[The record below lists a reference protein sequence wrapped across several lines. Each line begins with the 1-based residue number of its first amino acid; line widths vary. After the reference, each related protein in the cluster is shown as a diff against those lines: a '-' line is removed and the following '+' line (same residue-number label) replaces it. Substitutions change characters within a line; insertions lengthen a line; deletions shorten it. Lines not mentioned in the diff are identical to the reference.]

1 MSGTD
6 ARQRLPLAT
15 GRGIVTVL
23 AVLPLVLAGF
33 VVGYGVGSG
42 DGRFGDAVREAWEGG
57 EGTVDHRPLAASFTA
72 TAVEG
77 RAPDAPAVLPVGYSD
92 DLGIAV
98 AHLQFAVDESTVR
111 PAHTAELRLPVAVPP
126 DSEGMT
132 VEVASVHPV
141 SCLCSL
147 TAATAPPYGTVWDAV
162 EVNAAT
168 TEIVFDV
175 TGAINAPGRY
185 GFAVTSP
192 DRKAYLELE
201 GAEYN
206 TGPALRTVSE
216 PDAPTGPLP
225 PTAPAEL
232 PPSPSPSPSDA
243 PTDSPLPTGSPSP
256 SGSPSPTGSPSPAV
270 PPAGPADPAGSPSPT
285 TDPSAVPGLP
295 AAEPTEPLPES
306 GQSEDQLSV
315 CSTGDK
321 LIPTCGALVGVAPA
335 AHTSRVKEDELLAFE
350 ERVQHTQQIYHAY
363 ERGDDRLFPTD
374 AQIALTEDPER
385 PRTLFINWK
394 PRMASWAEIAAGDP
408 EVDAYLDR
416 LAAHITANFD
426 KPFFFTVHHEPEND
440 VVQREGSGMEA
451 ADYAAMFRY
460 VVERLRAAGVD
471 NLVSVMNYMGYLK
484 WVEKPWHDQLYPG
497 DDVVDWI
504 GLSGYG
510 QSLHDDGRSDFGE
523 IVDQTKGD
531 TAWPGFYHWVAKEH
545 PAKPMM
551 LAEWGVFHEE
561 QYPDHQAAVFQAA
574 RYQMAHYPRLKA
586 IVYFETPSDS
596 NGGRN
601 SEIHLDDGAL
611 EAFRDLMRSPFF
623 DVRLELRCRG
633 RLRVPLVRGHEPIA
647 RDREAPR
654 RVGRLRDAGPRAR
667 DRSRRSALE
676 HCADHVAAVVRP
688 VPAHRLR
695 QPRRTPREVPVL
707 DRLTAPPARE
717 RLALDDFP
725 GAQQHRR
732 ARPVLAADQVRAEVH
747 AVGEVHVQ
755 EPGGTEHHRRALRRP
770 AEGMRGRI
778 VLAVRLDLRQPHRH
792 AVRGHDA
799 AQQIRGHHHRIPGE
813 ERPVQHP
820 RHRTALQE
828 TALTRT
834 RTALPLRPGPCR
846 R

>member
-33 VVGYGVGSG
+33 VIGYGVGSG

-57 EGTVDHRPLAASFTA
+57 DGAVDHRPLAASFTA
-72 TAVEG
+72 TGVAG

-98 AHLQFAVDESTVR
+98 THLQFAVDESTVR

-162 EVNAAT
+162 EVDAAT

-201 GAEYN
+201 GAEYDA
-206 TGPALRTVSE
+206 GPALRTVSE

-225 PTAPAEL
+225 PTAPGDPTTAPPTDPPSTDAPSAAPSDPPATTDPATDPAPASGDPASPAAPPATTSPATEPPTAE
-232 PPSPSPSPSDA
+232 PPTTAPPTTAPTGPPADPFDPAASPSPS
-243 PTDSPLPTGSPSP
+243 
-256 SGSPSPTGSPSPAV
+256 
-270 PPAGPADPAGSPSPT
+270 

-315 CSTGDK
+315 CTTGDK
-321 LIPTCGALVGVAPA
+321 LVPTCGALVGVAPA
-335 AHTSRVKEDELLAFE
+335 AHTSKVKEDELLAFE

-374 AQIALTEDPER
+374 AQIALTRDPER

-440 VVQREGSGMEA
+440 VIQRAGSGMEPG
-451 ADYAAMFRY
+451 DYADMFRY
-460 VVERLRAAGVD
+460 VVERLRANGVD

-545 PAKPMM
+545 PDKPMM

-561 QYPDHQAAVFQAA
+561 EYPDHQTAVFQAA

-586 IVYFETPSDS
+586 IVYFETPADS

-601 SEIHLDDGAL
+601 SEIHRDEGAL
-611 EAFRDLMRSPFF
+611 EAFRALMRSPFF
-623 DVRLELRCRG
+623 DVRLE
-633 RLRVPLVRGHEPIA
+633 
-647 RDREAPR
+647 
-654 RVGRLRDAGPRAR
+654 
-667 DRSRRSALE
+667 
-676 HCADHVAAVVRP
+676 
-688 VPAHRLR
+688 
-695 QPRRTPREVPVL
+695 
-707 DRLTAPPARE
+707 
-717 RLALDDFP
+717 
-725 GAQQHRR
+725 
-732 ARPVLAADQVRAEVH
+732 
-747 AVGEVHVQ
+747 
-755 EPGGTEHHRRALRRP
+755 
-770 AEGMRGRI
+770 
-778 VLAVRLDLRQPHRH
+778 
-792 AVRGHDA
+792 
-799 AQQIRGHHHRIPGE
+799 
-813 ERPVQHP
+813 
-820 RHRTALQE
+820 
-828 TALTRT
+828 
-834 RTALPLRPGPCR
+834 
-846 R
+846 

>member
-1 MSGTD
+1 MGGAD
-6 ARQRLPLAT
+6 GRQRLPLAT

-33 VVGYGVGSG
+33 VVGYGVGTEG
-42 DGRFGDAVREAWEGG
+42 GRFGDAVREAWEGG

-72 TAVEG
+72 TGVEG
-77 RAPDAPAVLPVGYSD
+77 RAPDAPTVLPVGYSD

-98 AHLQFAVDESTVR
+98 AHLQFAVDETTVR

-216 PDAPTGPLP
+216 PDAPTGPPP
-225 PTAPAEL
+225 PTAPPTDPWL
-232 PPSPSPSPSDA
+232 PPTLPPAPTDTPTDTPSGTPTEPPTGAPTEPPSGLPAPTDTPAPSTALPSPSASPSASPA
-243 PTDSPLPTGSPSP
+243 PTGPP
-256 SGSPSPTGSPSPAV
+256 SG
-270 PPAGPADPAGSPSPT
+270 PPVLPVDPAGSPV
-285 TDPSAVPGLP
+285 PSAIPGLP
-295 AAEPTEPLPES
+295 AAEPTEPQPES

-363 ERGDDRLFPTD
+363 ERGDARLFPTD

-408 EVDAYLDR
+408 EVDDYLDR
-416 LAAHITANFD
+416 LAAHISANFD

-440 VVQREGSGMEA
+440 VIQRDGSGMEA

-460 VVERLRAAGVD
+460 VVERLRSHGAD

-531 TAWPGFYHWVAKEH
+531 TAWPGFYHWIAKEH
-545 PAKPMM
+545 PGKPMM

-561 QYPDHQAAVFQAA
+561 EYPDHQTAVFEAA

-611 EAFRDLMRSPFF
+611 EAFRELMRSPFF
-623 DVRLELRCRG
+623 DVRLE
-633 RLRVPLVRGHEPIA
+633 
-647 RDREAPR
+647 
-654 RVGRLRDAGPRAR
+654 
-667 DRSRRSALE
+667 
-676 HCADHVAAVVRP
+676 
-688 VPAHRLR
+688 
-695 QPRRTPREVPVL
+695 
-707 DRLTAPPARE
+707 
-717 RLALDDFP
+717 
-725 GAQQHRR
+725 
-732 ARPVLAADQVRAEVH
+732 
-747 AVGEVHVQ
+747 
-755 EPGGTEHHRRALRRP
+755 
-770 AEGMRGRI
+770 
-778 VLAVRLDLRQPHRH
+778 
-792 AVRGHDA
+792 
-799 AQQIRGHHHRIPGE
+799 
-813 ERPVQHP
+813 
-820 RHRTALQE
+820 
-828 TALTRT
+828 
-834 RTALPLRPGPCR
+834 
-846 R
+846 

>member
-1 MSGTD
+1 MGGSD
-6 ARQRLPLAT
+6 SRQRLPLAT

-33 VVGYGVGSG
+33 VIGYGVGSG
-42 DGRFGDAVREAWEGG
+42 DGRFGEPLREAWEGG
-57 EGTVDHRPLAASFTA
+57 QGTVDHRPLAASFTA
-72 TAVEG
+72 TGVEG
-77 RAPDAPAVLPVGYSD
+77 RAPQAPSVLPVGYSD

-98 AHLQFAVDESTVR
+98 AHLQFAVDETTVR
-111 PAHTAELRLPVAVPP
+111 PDHTAELRLPVAVPP

-162 EVNAAT
+162 EVNAST

-185 GFAVTSP
+185 GFAITSP

-225 PTAPAEL
+225 PTAPAPTGPGAATSAPPIAPSTAPSAGPSDTPSESPSASASESPSASE
-232 PPSPSPSPSDA
+232 PPSTGTVPTA
-243 PTDSPLPTGSPSP
+243 PLDPVGS
-256 SGSPSPTGSPSPAV
+256 
-270 PPAGPADPAGSPSPT
+270 ADPT
-285 TDPSAVPGLP
+285 AVPGMP
-295 AAEPTEPLPES
+295 AADPTEPLPES
-306 GQSEDQLSV
+306 GQSEDQLST
-315 CSTGDK
+315 CSTGPK
-321 LIPTCGALVGVAPA
+321 LVPTCGALVGVAPA

-374 AQIALTEDPER
+374 AQIALTQDPEK

-408 EVDAYLDR
+408 ETDAYLDR
-416 LAAHITANFD
+416 LAEHITANFD

-440 VVQREGSGMEA
+440 VVQKAGSGMEA

-460 VVERLRAAGVD
+460 VVERLRAHGVD
-471 NLVSVMNYMGYLK
+471 NLVTVMNYMGYLK

-531 TAWPGFYHWVAKEH
+531 TAWPGFYHWIAKEH

-561 QYPDHQAAVFQAA
+561 DYPDHQTAVFQAA

-586 IVYFETPSDS
+586 IVYFETPADS

-611 EAFRDLMRSPFF
+611 EAFRDLMRSPYF
-623 DVRLELRCRG
+623 DVRLE
-633 RLRVPLVRGHEPIA
+633 
-647 RDREAPR
+647 
-654 RVGRLRDAGPRAR
+654 
-667 DRSRRSALE
+667 
-676 HCADHVAAVVRP
+676 
-688 VPAHRLR
+688 
-695 QPRRTPREVPVL
+695 
-707 DRLTAPPARE
+707 
-717 RLALDDFP
+717 
-725 GAQQHRR
+725 
-732 ARPVLAADQVRAEVH
+732 
-747 AVGEVHVQ
+747 
-755 EPGGTEHHRRALRRP
+755 
-770 AEGMRGRI
+770 
-778 VLAVRLDLRQPHRH
+778 
-792 AVRGHDA
+792 
-799 AQQIRGHHHRIPGE
+799 
-813 ERPVQHP
+813 
-820 RHRTALQE
+820 
-828 TALTRT
+828 
-834 RTALPLRPGPCR
+834 
-846 R
+846 

>member
-1 MSGTD
+1 MGGSD
-6 ARQRLPLAT
+6 SRQRLPLAT

-33 VVGYGVGSG
+33 VIGYGVGSG
-42 DGRFGDAVREAWEGG
+42 DGRFGEPLREAWEGG
-57 EGTVDHRPLAASFTA
+57 RGTVDHRPLAASFTA

-77 RAPDAPAVLPVGYSD
+77 RAPDAPSVLPVGFSD

-98 AHLQFAVDESTVR
+98 AHLQFAVDETTVR
-111 PAHTAELRLPVAVPP
+111 PAHTAQLRLPVAVPP

-162 EVNAAT
+162 EVNAST

-201 GAEYN
+201 GAEYDA
-206 TGPALRTVSE
+206 GPALRTVSE

-225 PTAPAEL
+225 PTAPAPTDPGAATSA
-232 PPSPSPSPSDA
+232 PPIAPSDTPSQSPSESPSESPSA
-243 PTDSPLPTGSPSP
+243 SASPSESPTPTGGTIPTAP
-256 SGSPSPTGSPSPAV
+256 LDPVGSADPTG
-270 PPAGPADPAGSPSPT
+270 
-285 TDPSAVPGLP
+285 VPGMP
-295 AAEPTEPLPES
+295 AADPTEPLPES
-306 GQSEDQLSV
+306 GQSEDQLST
-315 CSTGDK
+315 CTTGEK
-321 LIPTCGALVGVAPA
+321 LVPTCGALVGVAPA

-350 ERVQHTQQIYHAY
+350 ERAQHTQQIYHAY

-374 AQIALTEDPER
+374 AQIALTQDPER

-394 PRMASWAEIAAGDP
+394 PRMANWAEIAAGDP
-408 EVDAYLDR
+408 ETDAYLDR
-416 LAAHITANFD
+416 LAEHITANFD

-440 VVQREGSGMEA
+440 VVQKAGSGMEA

-460 VVERLRAAGVD
+460 VVERLRAHGVD
-471 NLVSVMNYMGYLK
+471 NLVTVMNYMGYLK

-531 TAWPGFYHWVAKEH
+531 TAWPGFYHWIAKEH
-545 PAKPMM
+545 PDKPMM
-551 LAEWGVFHEE
+551 LAEWGVFHEDD
-561 QYPDHQAAVFQAA
+561 YPDHQTAVFQAA

-586 IVYFETPSDS
+586 IVYFETPADS

-611 EAFRDLMRSPFF
+611 EAFRDLMRSPYF
-623 DVRLELRCRG
+623 DVRLE
-633 RLRVPLVRGHEPIA
+633 
-647 RDREAPR
+647 
-654 RVGRLRDAGPRAR
+654 
-667 DRSRRSALE
+667 
-676 HCADHVAAVVRP
+676 
-688 VPAHRLR
+688 
-695 QPRRTPREVPVL
+695 
-707 DRLTAPPARE
+707 
-717 RLALDDFP
+717 
-725 GAQQHRR
+725 
-732 ARPVLAADQVRAEVH
+732 
-747 AVGEVHVQ
+747 
-755 EPGGTEHHRRALRRP
+755 
-770 AEGMRGRI
+770 
-778 VLAVRLDLRQPHRH
+778 
-792 AVRGHDA
+792 
-799 AQQIRGHHHRIPGE
+799 
-813 ERPVQHP
+813 
-820 RHRTALQE
+820 
-828 TALTRT
+828 
-834 RTALPLRPGPCR
+834 
-846 R
+846 